1 MADQQKVI
9 VCFDGSEGSTHA
21 LDLAAR
27 LFPGAHATIVVV
39 WRPAVPFGGVGYG
52 GTFILPPDIQDDI
65 KTKAQE
71 DAEKLADDGA
81 SHARTAGL
89 VADTD
94 VRETTGPVWRE
105 LLGAADDAD
114 ADAIVVG
121 SRGFGEIKALMLG
134 STSQALAHHA
144 KRPLVIVPTPHD
156 PGT

>member
-1 MADQQKVI
+1 MTGPQKVI

-21 LDLAAR
+21 LELAAQ

-39 WRPAVPFGGVGYG
+39 WRPAVPYGGLGYG

-65 KTKAQE
+65 KTKTRQ
-71 DAEKLADDGA
+71 DAEKRADDGV
-81 SHARTAGL
+81 SRARTLGL
-89 VADTD
+89 AADTV

-105 LLGAADDAD
+105 LLGAADDAE

-144 KRPLVIVPTPHD
+144 QRPLVIVPTPHE
-156 PGT
+156 PGA